1 MLSLLFVPVRVSD
14 SCVPVIL
21 SAHTVCR
28 GDSIDNILSSSSNTD
43 VIITVVDNTGTI
55 IVVPTIINI
64 KASFDIYYLD
74 NILDG
79 VLIPFI
85 DDKIIIICTS
95 LLTLLI
101 V

>member
-1 MLSLLFVPVRVSD
+1 MLSLLFVPVRVSV
-14 SCVPVIL
+14 SCVPVML
-21 SAHTVCR
+21 SAHTVGR
-28 GDSIDNILSSSSNTD
+28 GDSTDNIPSSNTD
-43 VIITVVDNTGTI
+43 VIVTVVDNTVTI

-79 VLIPFI
+79 VLISFI

-101 V
+101 